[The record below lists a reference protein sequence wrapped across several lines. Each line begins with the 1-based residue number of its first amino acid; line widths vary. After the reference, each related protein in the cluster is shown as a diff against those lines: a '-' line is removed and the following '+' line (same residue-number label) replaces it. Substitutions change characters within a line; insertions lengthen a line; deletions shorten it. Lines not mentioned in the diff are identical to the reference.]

1 MRNSTVTL
9 LLDQLRRESQKQ
21 KEDGDL
27 KDGEYQE
34 ISELI
39 SHDELKLFGRPE
51 AAVDPRRRAWW
62 FGRVRRRLSPRE
74 CQCRYRRLSVKEG
87 LRSGKIIL
95 ESKAL
100 FRQGFD

>member
-1 MRNSTVTL
+1 MRNSTVIL

-39 SHDELKLFGRPE
+39 SQMSELLPM
-51 AAVDPRRRAWW
+51 
-62 FGRVRRRLSPRE
+62 
-74 CQCRYRRLSVKEG
+74 
-87 LRSGKIIL
+87 GK
-95 ESKAL
+95 
-100 FRQGFD
+100 

>member
-1 MRNSTVTL
+1 MKNSTVTL

-39 SHDELKLFGRPE
+39 SQIE
-51 AAVDPRRRAWW
+51 RA
-62 FGRVRRRLSPRE
+62 FTNG
-74 CQCRYRRLSVKEG
+74 
-87 LRSGKIIL
+87 
-95 ESKAL
+95 
-100 FRQGFD
+100 

>member
-1 MRNSTVTL
+1 MKNSTITL

-39 SHDELKLFGRPE
+39 SQMSELLPM
-51 AAVDPRRRAWW
+51 
-62 FGRVRRRLSPRE
+62 
-74 CQCRYRRLSVKEG
+74 
-87 LRSGKIIL
+87 GK
-95 ESKAL
+95 
-100 FRQGFD
+100 